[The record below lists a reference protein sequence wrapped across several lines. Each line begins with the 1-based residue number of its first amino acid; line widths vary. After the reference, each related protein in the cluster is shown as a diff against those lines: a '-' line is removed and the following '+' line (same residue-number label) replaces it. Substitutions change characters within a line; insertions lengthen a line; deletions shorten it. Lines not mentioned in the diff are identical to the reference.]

1 MAISILFNFQQKP
14 QNLALFVV
22 GVVGVVEKLKNYAES
37 YDIDCESL
45 WW

>member
-1 MAISILFNFQQKP
+1 MAILILFNSEQKP
-14 QNLALFVV
+14 QNLALF
-22 GVVGVVEKLKNYAES
+22 VVGVVEKLKNYAES